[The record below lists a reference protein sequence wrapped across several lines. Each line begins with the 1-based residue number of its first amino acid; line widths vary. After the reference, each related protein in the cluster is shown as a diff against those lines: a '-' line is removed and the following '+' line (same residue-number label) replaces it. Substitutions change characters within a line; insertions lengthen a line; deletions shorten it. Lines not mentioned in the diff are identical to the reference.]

1 MEIADVR
8 KRVLATIER
17 AKQRAAERRARGDE
31 AARAYSTFL
40 ETIAVPMFRQIGN
53 VLRAEGYPF
62 GVFTP
67 SGSVRLMSDRSADDY
82 IEVSLDT
89 SGAEP
94 RVIGH
99 VRNSRGRRVVDAER
113 VIGDGEPENITEED
127 LLAFMLK
134 ELEPFVER

>member
-67 SGSVRLMSDRSADDY
+67 SGSVRLMSDRAAEDF
-82 IEVSLDT
+82 IELTLDT
-89 SGAEP
+89 TGGGAP
-94 RVIGH
+94 LVIGH
-99 VRNSRGRRVVDAER
+99 TSRRRGRRVTENER
-113 VIGDGEPENITEED
+113 AIGEPAALTEVD
-127 LLAFMLK
+127 VLDFLAT
-134 ELEPFVER
+134 ELEAFVER